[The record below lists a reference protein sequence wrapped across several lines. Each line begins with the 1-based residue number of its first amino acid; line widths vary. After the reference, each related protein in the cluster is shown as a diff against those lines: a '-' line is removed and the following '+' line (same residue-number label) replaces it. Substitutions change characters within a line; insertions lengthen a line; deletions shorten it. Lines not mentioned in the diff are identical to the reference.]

1 MEAVST
7 SGVEAHRC
15 RACEGTW
22 LSYDAFV
29 NADIDSENRTLIE
42 SLLQDASA
50 KSGRPTLR
58 KCPVCPATRLQ
69 AIFSQRLEI
78 DRCSSCNGLFFDKGE
93 LSGDNEAMAEH
104 REEGVAKSLAT
115 ELAAWAIIVLFGH

>member
-1 MEAVST
+1 MEAVYT

-15 RACEGTW
+15 PGCEGTW
-22 LSYDAFV
+22 LSHNALVD
-29 NADIDSENRTLIE
+29 ADIEPEHRTLID
-42 SLLQDASA
+42 SLLQDASEN
-50 KSGRPTLR
+50 SGRPTQR
-58 KCPVCPATRLQ
+58 KCPACPETQLE

-78 DRCSSCNGLFFDKGE
+78 DRCPSCNGLFFDKGE
-93 LSGDNEAMAEH
+93 LSGNNEAMFEH

>member
-1 MEAVST
+1 MQAVST

-15 RACEGTW
+15 PACEGTW
-22 LSYDAFV
+22 LSRDAFV
-29 NADIDSENRTLIE
+29 NTDIEPEQRTLID
-42 SLLQDASA
+42 SLLTDASA
-50 KSGRPTLR
+50 KSGRPTQR
-58 KCPVCPATRLQ
+58 KCPACPDTRLQ

-78 DRCSSCNGLFFDKGE
+78 DRCPTCSGLFFDKGE
-93 LSGDNEAMAEH
+93 LSGDSEAMAEH